1 MKASFKNAGFTLVE
15 LLLASTL
22 GTFIAL
28 VAVGTLRVL
37 TTTTEIANGNI
48 DAAAEVRFAS
58 ELIARDLVNLYRDQ
72 DVMSMKLV
80 GAAQEV
86 AQGTT
91 TSVLTFYT
99 VNRVKARAD
108 QAEADVYEV
117 EYYLVRDEEQSAL
130 CRRLW
135 PYPDPN
141 DEVEPGGVL
150 TAIADNIDVFEV
162 RYFDGSEWSDEWPE
176 EMQTVPQLVEVNI
189 VSIPPPRGS
198 PAVASIMVNLV
209 RSVGATA
216 ETLESTQQGGQQQ
229 GTSGGQQQGTGG
241 GQQQGTGG
249 GQGGSGVE
257 MGR

>member
-1 MKASFKNAGFTLVE
+1 MSKWRRSKSEQMKASFKNTGFTLVE

-28 VAVGTLRVL
+28 VAVGTLRVI
-37 TTTTEIANGNI
+37 TASSETVNGNI

-72 DVMSMKLV
+72 NFMNMKLV
-80 GAAQEV
+80 GEAQEI
-86 AQGTT
+86 AQGTS
-91 TSVLTFYT
+91 TSILTFYT
-99 VNRVKARAD
+99 VNRIKARVD
-108 QAEADVYEV
+108 QPEADVYEV
-117 EYYLVRDEEQSAL
+117 EYYLARDEEQSAL
-130 CRRLW
+130 FRRLW

-150 TAIADNIDVFEV
+150 TAIAENIDVFEV

-189 VSIPPPRGS
+189 VSIPPPRGN

-216 ETLESTQQGGQQQ
+216 ETLESTEL
-229 GTSGGQQQGTGG
+229 GGQQQGTGG
-241 GQQQGTGG
+241 GGG
-249 GQGGSGVE
+249 GAGSVE
-257 MGR
+257 MGG

>member
-1 MKASFKNAGFTLVE
+1 MKASFKNTGFTLVE

-28 VAVGTLRVL
+28 VAVGTLRVI
-37 TTTTEIANGNI
+37 TASSETVNGNI

-72 DVMSMKLV
+72 NFMNMKLV
-80 GAAQEV
+80 GEAQEI
-86 AQGTT
+86 AQGTS
-91 TSVLTFYT
+91 TSILTFYT
-99 VNRVKARAD
+99 VNRVKARVD
-108 QAEADVYEV
+108 QPEADVYEV
-117 EYYLVRDEEQSAL
+117 EYYLARDEEQSAL
-130 CRRLW
+130 FRRLW

-150 TAIADNIDVFEV
+150 TAIAENIDVFEV

-176 EMQTVPQLVEVNI
+176 EMQTIPQLVEVNI

-216 ETLESTQQGGQQQ
+216 EMLESTEL
-229 GTSGGQQQGTGG
+229 GGQQQGTGG
-241 GQQQGTGG
+241 GEGV
-249 GQGGSGVE
+249 SSVE
-257 MGR
+257 MGG